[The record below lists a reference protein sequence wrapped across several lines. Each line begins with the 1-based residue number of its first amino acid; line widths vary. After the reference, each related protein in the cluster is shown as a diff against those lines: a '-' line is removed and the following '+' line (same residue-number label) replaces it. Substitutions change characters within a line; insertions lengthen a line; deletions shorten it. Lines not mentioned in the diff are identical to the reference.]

1 MKSVSYKIGV
11 IGDKESVLPFKLF
24 GFTVKYGNNL
34 TEINQTFDEM
44 VEKGYGVIYITES
57 CAQQIDKKIEKI
69 KGQLSPAVVLIP
81 DHDGSRGIGLESV
94 QENMKKAVG
103 QNIL

>member
-1 MKSVSYKIGV
+1 MSYKIGV

-24 GFTVKYGNNL
+24 GFTVKSGKNL
-34 TEINQTFDEM
+34 TEISQTFDEM
-44 VEKGYGVIYITES
+44 VENDYGVIYITES
-57 CAQQIDKKIEKI
+57 YAQQIEKKIEKI

-81 DHDGSRGIGLESV
+81 DHDGSRGVGLESV
-94 QENMKKAVG
+94 EKNMKKAVG